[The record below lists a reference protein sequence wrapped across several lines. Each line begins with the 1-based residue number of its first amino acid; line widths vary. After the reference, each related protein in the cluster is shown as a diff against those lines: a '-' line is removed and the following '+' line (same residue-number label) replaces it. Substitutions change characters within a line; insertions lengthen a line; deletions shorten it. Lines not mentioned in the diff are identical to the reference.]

1 LYEKLNLVNA
11 RLITIFITII
21 MSLLSAI
28 VLSLPFLNDRNA
40 YAQNII
46 QNVSNTSNSTLF
58 AVGNAQATIKPDKVT
73 LSLSVETTNKTATA
87 ALFAN
92 SEAMNKV
99 LNALKA
105 GGVRENETSTSFF
118 NISPNYKPIDQ
129 QQEGQYFPPIE
140 SRDIISYTVTNSI
153 TVDSYNLLNVSQWI
167 DIAVQAGV
175 NDVSSIYF
183 SLSDEKSEA
192 VKNDLLKQAITNA
205 KGKADIAASALDLK
219 VIGVKSISIEALGGF
234 YPMQREPFLAQDAT
248 SAASAPAVRPPTPI
262 IAGEQEVTSTVNI
275 VFFLG

>member
-1 LYEKLNLVNA
+1 MKNLVNA
-11 RLITIFITII
+11 RLITIFITIT

-28 VLSLPFLNDRNA
+28 ALSLPFFNDHNA

-58 AVGNAQATIKPDKVT
+58 AVGNAQAMIKPDKVT

-87 ALFAN
+87 ALVAN

-99 LNALKA
+99 LNALKT

-129 QQEGQYFPPIE
+129 QQEGQYFPPLE

-205 KGKADIAASALDLK
+205 KGKADIAASALELK
-219 VIGVKSISIEALGGF
+219 VIGVKSINIESVGIFPPL
-234 YPMQREPFLAQDAT
+234 QREPFLAQDAAG
-248 SAASAPAVRPPTPI
+248 AAAVPAVGSPTPI

-275 VFFLG
+275 VFLLG

>member
-11 RLITIFITII
+11 RLITIFITIT
-21 MSLLSAI
+21 MSLSAI
-28 VLSLPFLNDRNA
+28 ALSLPVFNDHNA

-58 AVGNAQATIKPDKVT
+58 TVGNAQAMIKPDKVT

-129 QQEGQYFPPIE
+129 QQEGQYVPPIE

-153 TVDSYNLLNVSQWI
+153 IVDSYNLLNVSQWI

-205 KGKADIAASALDLK
+205 ESKADIATSTLGLK
-219 VIGVKSISIEALGGF
+219 VIGVKSINIESVGGF
-234 YPMQREPFLAQDAT
+234 YPMQ
-248 SAASAPAVRPPTPI
+248 
-262 IAGEQEVTSTVNI
+262 
-275 VFFLG
+275 

>member
-1 LYEKLNLVNA
+1 MKNLVNA
-11 RLITIFITII
+11 RLISIFITIT

-28 VLSLPFLNDRNA
+28 ALSLPVFNNLNV
-40 YAQNII
+40 YAENNLQS
-46 QNVSNTSNSTLF
+46 VSNTSNSTLF
-58 AVGNAQATIKPDKVT
+58 VVGNAQTMVKPDKVT
-73 LSLSVETTNKTATA
+73 LSLSVETTNTTANA
-87 ALFAN
+87 ALVAN

-105 GGVRENETSTSFF
+105 GGIRENETSTSFF
-118 NISPNYKPIDQ
+118 NISPNYKPINQ
-129 QQEGQYFPPIE
+129 QQAGQYFTPLE

-192 VKNDLLKQAITNA
+192 VKSDLLKQAITNA
-205 KGKADIAASALDLK
+205 KGKADIAASALELK
-219 VIGVKSISIEALGGF
+219 VIGVKSINIESVGGF
-234 YPMQREPFLAQDAT
+234 PPLQREPFLAQDAAG
-248 SAASAPAVRPPTPI
+248 AAAAPAVGPPTPI

-275 VFFLG
+275 VFLLG

>member
-1 LYEKLNLVNA
+1 MNA
-11 RLITIFITII
+11 GLIASITIFNFLVTV
-21 MSLLSAI
+21 A
-28 VLSLPFLNDRNA
+28 LSLPFFNDHNA

-46 QNVSNTSNSTLF
+46 QNVSNTSNSTLVV
-58 AVGNAQATIKPDKVT
+58 VGNAQTMVKPDKVT
-73 LSLSVETTNKTATA
+73 LSLSVETTNTTANA
-87 ALFAN
+87 ALVAN
-92 SEAMNKV
+92 SETMNKV

-129 QQEGQYFPPIE
+129 QKEGQYFPPIE

-192 VKNDLLKQAITNA
+192 VNNDLLKQAITNA
-205 KGKADIAASALDLK
+205 KDKADIAASTLGLK
-219 VIGVKSISIEALGGF
+219 VIGVKSISIEAPGGF
-234 YPMQREPFLAQDAT
+234 PPSPLQPFFAKE
-248 SAASAPAVRPPTPI
+248 AS
-262 IAGEQEVTSTVNI
+262 
-275 VFFLG
+275 

>member
-1 LYEKLNLVNA
+1 MKNLVNA
-11 RLITIFITII
+11 RLISIFITIT

-28 VLSLPFLNDRNA
+28 ALSLSVFNNLNV
-40 YAQNII
+40 YAQNNL
-46 QNVSNTSNSTLF
+46 QSVSNTSNSTLF
-58 AVGNAQATIKPDKVT
+58 VVGNAQTMVKQDKVT
-73 LSLSVETTNKTATA
+73 LSLSVETTNTTANA
-87 ALFAN
+87 ALVAN

-118 NISPNYKPIDQ
+118 NISPNYKPINQ
-129 QQEGQYFPPIE
+129 QQAGQYFTPLE

-192 VKNDLLKQAITNA
+192 VKSDLLKQAITNA
-205 KGKADIAASALDLK
+205 KGKADIAASALELK
-219 VIGVKSISIEALGGF
+219 VIGVKSINIESVGGF
-234 YPMQREPFLAQDAT
+234 PPLQREPFLAQDAAG
-248 SAASAPAVRPPTPI
+248 AAAAPAVGPPTPI

-275 VFFLG
+275 VFLLGQ

>member
-1 LYEKLNLVNA
+1 MNA
-11 RLITIFITII
+11 GLIASITILNFLVTV
-21 MSLLSAI
+21 A
-28 VLSLPFLNDRNA
+28 LSLPFFNDHNA

-46 QNVSNTSNSTLF
+46 QNVSNTSNSTLLV
-58 AVGNAQATIKPDKVT
+58 VGNAQTMVKPDKVT
-73 LSLSVETTNKTATA
+73 LSLSVETTNTTANA
-87 ALFAN
+87 ALVAN

-153 TVDSYNLLNVSQWI
+153 TVDSYNLFNVSQWI

-183 SLSDEKSEA
+183 SLSDEQSEA

-205 KGKADIAASALDLK
+205 KGKADIATSTLGLK

-234 YPMQREPFLAQDAT
+234 PPSPLQPFFAKE
-248 SAASAPAVRPPTPI
+248 AAEAAAPTTGSPTPI
-262 IAGEQEVTSTVNI
+262 IAGEQEVTSTVDI
-275 VFFLG
+275 VFLIG

>member
-1 LYEKLNLVNA
+1 MKNLVNA
-11 RLITIFITII
+11 RLISIFITIT

-28 VLSLPFLNDRNA
+28 ALSLPVFNNLNV
-40 YAQNII
+40 YAQNNL
-46 QNVSNTSNSTLF
+46 QSVSNTSNSTLF
-58 AVGNAQATIKPDKVT
+58 VVGNAQTMVKPDKVT
-73 LSLSVETTNKTATA
+73 LSLSVETTNTTANA
-87 ALFAN
+87 ALVAN

-105 GGVRENETSTSFF
+105 GGIRENETSTSFF
-118 NISPNYKPIDQ
+118 NISPNYKPINQ
-129 QQEGQYFPPIE
+129 QQAGQYFTPLE

-205 KGKADIAASALDLK
+205 KGKADIAASALELK
-219 VIGVKSISIEALGGF
+219 VIGVKSINIESVGGF
-234 YPMQREPFLAQDAT
+234 PPLQREPFLAQDAAG
-248 SAASAPAVRPPTPI
+248 AAAAPAVGPPTPI

-275 VFFLG
+275 VFLLG